1 MKITIKTGKD
11 VKKAIKI
18 LQKEFDKKDLSQK
31 ETAQILVKNN
41 LQDLAKVVENMEA
54 QEFED
59 WVGNHFF

>member
-59 WVGNHFF
+59 WVVNHFF